1 MSGTA
6 SGPVV
11 VVTGASSGIGRGAA
25 HAFAARGDSVVL
37 AARSASTRI
46 ECEQRGGRALAP
58 RRHGL
63 SWHPPRVRHP

>member
-37 AARSASTRI
+37 AARSASTLI
-46 ECEQRGGRALAP
+46 EVAGECEQRGGRALA
-58 RRHGL
+58 
-63 SWHPPRVRHP
+63 